1 MNKDPYDITPVPQK
15 DIFTYTDMTEEDF
28 ENLVDNLFFEH
39 AKKIDGPWAEE
50 EVLDFEKIYH
60 FACDLRAV
68 LAAANGPLQAT
79 TSKPLPVIPWSGS
92 NLTEM
97 EELLQKVQ
105 QLETENAEIN
115 EKLDSKRNT
124 IRSLCEKLDSLKR
137 VSIENQRL
145 TIVLK
150 HLQEN
155 RPQSEMDAAHL
166 ATENV
171 LLNANFARYISA
183 TQDTEKQNERLA
195 SMVREL
201 QDENVALREEL
212 QQSEDRFR
220 NIPDEVWSKADLVEM
235 TNKALEERD
244 DAYKQNAA
252 LREKAERYRLVTLR
266 QDADNTALCNKLAA
280 LENQTQWECSCGGTD
295 CEGQKENAALRK
307 LVQHWYKL
315 VPENIRSS
323 IEDAQKETKP

>member
-1 MNKDPYDITPVPQK
+1 MNKDPYDLTPVPQK

-28 ENLVDNLFFEH
+28 EDIVFNCFLEH
-39 AKKIDGPWAEE
+39 AKQSFNYPEPAIDADGI
-50 EVLDFEKIYH
+50 FK
-60 FACDLRAV
+60 FSRDLRAA

-105 QLETENAEIN
+105 QL
-115 EKLDSKRNT
+115 
-124 IRSLCEKLDSLKR
+124 
-137 VSIENQRL
+137 QR
-145 TIVLK
+145 
-150 HLQEN
+150 E
-155 RPQSEMDAAHL
+155 
-166 ATENV
+166 
-171 LLNANFARYISA
+171 
-183 TQDTEKQNERLA
+183 
-195 SMVREL
+195 
-201 QDENVALREEL
+201 
-212 QQSEDRFR
+212 
-220 NIPDEVWSKADLVEM
+220 
-235 TNKALEERD
+235 
-244 DAYKQNAA
+244 NAA

-315 VPENIRSS
+315 VPQNIRSS
-323 IEDAQKETKP
+323 IEDAQKEAKP

>member
-1 MNKDPYDITPVPQK
+1 MNKDPYDLTPVPQK

-28 ENLVDNLFFEH
+28 ENLVDNLFDRH
-39 AKKIDGPWAEE
+39 AKKIGDHWVNEDGLNYLT
-50 EVLDFEKIYH
+50 VFDF
-60 FACDLRAV
+60 ARDLRAV

-105 QLETENAEIN
+105 QLETENADISHAYGVTRDVV
-115 EKLDSKRNT
+115 KG
-124 IRSLCEKLDSLKR
+124 LCEELANLKA
-137 VSIENQRL
+137 EN
-145 TIVLK
+145 
-150 HLQEN
+150 
-155 RPQSEMDAAHL
+155 A
-166 ATENV
+166 
-171 LLNANFARYISA
+171 
-183 TQDTEKQNERLA
+183 
-195 SMVREL
+195 
-201 QDENVALREEL
+201 ALREEL